1 MLAVAVLWIGLNVA
15 LPAGAQLASGCER
28 CHLVLHTVP
37 PESHVAEWAASAH
50 ALRRVGCVRCHDG
63 DASASSA
70 VEAHRFVLPANVRTS
85 RVHRTQL
92 PATCGACH
100 PRQATN
106 FTYSRHGAMLAAND
120 ERTPSCTS
128 CHGAM
133 SATVPSP
140 TRLEQTC
147 TGCHANPERDAYPS
161 DARVLTEWLTDA
173 RGRLHEAE
181 IGIARIADDTDRRQL
196 WWRYDRAVDRANQ
209 AVGSLHAFDLAA
221 ARSTMALVRAELVA
235 MERRLGTGTTQ

>member
-1 MLAVAVLWIGLNVA
+1 MLAVAVLWIVLGAVS
-15 LPAGAQLASGCER
+15 PAGTGVSGCER

-37 PESHVAEWAASAH
+37 SGSHVAEWAASAH

-63 DASASSA
+63 DADAQTA
-70 VEAHRFVLPANVRTS
+70 VEAHRSVLPATARAS

-100 PRQATN
+100 PRQATG
-106 FTYSRHGAMLAAND
+106 FTYSRHGAVLDSND
-120 ERTPSCTS
+120 DRAPSCTS

-140 TRLEQTC
+140 TRLEQLC
-147 TGCHANPERDAYPS
+147 VGCHADPQRDAYPS
-161 DARVLTEWLTDA
+161 DARALTEWLTDA
-173 RGRLHEAE
+173 RARLHEAE
-181 IGIARIADDTDRRQL
+181 FGIARIADDTARRQL

-209 AVGSLHAFDLAA
+209 AVGSLHAFDLSA
-221 ARSTMALVRAELVA
+221 ARTSLALVRAELVA
-235 MERRLGTGTTQ
+235 IERRLGTGTTQ